1 MALQKTR
8 IKILDAARKLFA
20 RQGEANT
27 TMNDVAVTSG
37 VGRRTLYNY
46 FENKEELYLAVVEAE
61 LDILSAYMNRVV
73 NKKISPESK
82 IIELIYTRLD
92 AVKEVVY
99 RNGTL
104 RANFFR
110 DIWTVEKVRR
120 KFDET
125 EIEIFKQVLKEGV
138 DNGDFYVEDIE
149 LTAQILHY
157 CVKGIEIPYIRGTI
171 GADVDDEKRDR
182 IVAHIIAG
190 ALRNNT

>member
-1 MALQKTR
+1 MALEKTR
-8 IKILDAARKLFA
+8 NMILDAARRLFA
-20 RQGEANT
+20 RKGEANT
-27 TMNDVAVTSG
+27 TMNDVAITSG

-46 FENKEELYLAVVEAE
+46 FESKEQLYLAVVESE
-61 LDILSAYMNRVV
+61 LERLSASMSKVA

-82 IIELIYTRLD
+82 IVELIHTRLD
-92 AVKEVVY
+92 AIKEVVY
-99 RNGTL
+99 RNGSL

-120 KFDET
+120 KFDAT

-138 DNGDFYVEDIE
+138 DIGDFYVEHLE

-157 CVKGIEIPYIRGTI
+157 CVKGIEVPYIRGSI
-171 GADVDDEKRDR
+171 GVDVDDETSDR

-190 ALRNNT
+190 ALRKR